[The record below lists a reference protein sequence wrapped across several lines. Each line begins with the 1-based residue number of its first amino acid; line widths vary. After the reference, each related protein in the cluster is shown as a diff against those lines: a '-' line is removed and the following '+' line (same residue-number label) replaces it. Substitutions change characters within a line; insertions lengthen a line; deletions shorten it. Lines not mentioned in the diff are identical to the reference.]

1 MMRCLRRA
9 GPEAGFFL
17 VAAALLCVNLGAGSL
32 LPSDDCLYAAAARE
46 MARSRDFVTPAWQGR
61 PLFDKGPV
69 LYWMLAAARAV
80 LGDGEAA
87 MRLPGVL
94 AALAVLA
101 LVWRLGLAL
110 GLSRWAAL
118 AAAAFALAS
127 NVLVFNARRP
137 MTDLPA
143 LAFGLAGFS
152 WLLGGHRPFF
162 AGVLVGLS
170 ALTKVSGPVP
180 FILALGFL
188 QAVPR
193 FRSRP
198 RAVGWALLGAALAAV
213 PWHAA
218 MLAEHGRAF
227 FDVYVGY
234 HVFQRAVHAVV
245 GDASDPTYFAWLVER
260 EGPLALVLGVALVV
274 TVVRAVRR
282 DSAALATAALWV
294 GAGLPL
300 ALARTSLP
308 HYLVTC
314 LPAAALSCG
323 LFAQGA
329 LDLARRAGPRA
340 FGVVVAAFFGV
351 AAASFDANNGRDL
364 ADPDYGP
371 GTRAA
376 CEALR
381 EPRPGRLGRPNDLP
395 RLAGTCDLHDPCV
408 SWYCDASV
416 PFYAVDPGFL
426 AAVRDIPALQGV
438 VRPLDGATLRDLAS
452 RRAWL
457 LVRPDRLPALASFAG
472 AAGVQLEPRAELPD
486 RVLVE
491 VVAGPAPE

>member
-9 GPEAGFFL
+9 GPEVGFFL
-17 VAAALLCVNLGAGSL
+17 VAAVLLAWNLGAGSL
-32 LPSDDCLYAAAARE
+32 LPSDDCLYTAAARE
-46 MARSRDFVTPAWQGR
+46 MARSGDFMTPAWQGR
-61 PLFDKGPV
+61 PLFEKGPV
-69 LYWMLAAARAV
+69 LFWMLAASRAA
-80 LGDGEAA
+80 LGEGEAA

-94 AALAVLA
+94 SGLATLA
-101 LVWRLGLAL
+101 LVRRLALAL

-127 NVLVFNARRP
+127 NLLTFNARRP

-143 LAFGLAGFS
+143 LAFGLAGFV
-152 WLLGGHRPFF
+152 WLLRGRRPFLG
-162 AGVLVGLS
+162 GVLLGLS

-180 FILALGFL
+180 FVLAWGFL

-227 FDVYVGY
+227 FDVYFGY
-234 HVFQRAVHAVV
+234 HVFQRAATAVV

-282 DSAALATAALWV
+282 DGAALAAAALWV

-308 HYLVTC
+308 HYLVAC
-314 LPAAALSCG
+314 LPAAALSGG
-323 LFAQGA
+323 LVAQGA
-329 LDLARRAGPRA
+329 LDLARRAGSRA
-340 FGVVVAAFFGV
+340 VVVATFFGV
-351 AAASFDANNGRDL
+351 AAASFDANNGPDL

-371 GTRAA
+371 GTRVV
-376 CEALR
+376 CRHLR
-381 EPRPGRLGRPNDLP
+381 DPSLGHDLA

-408 SWYCDASV
+408 SWYCDARV

-426 AAVRDIPALQGV
+426 ETVRDIPVLQGV
-438 VRPLDGATLRDLAS
+438 VRPLDVATLQDLAG

-457 LVRPDRLPALASFAG
+457 LVRPDRLPAIAGFAAAS
-472 AAGVQLEPRAELPD
+472 GVRLENRSESPE

-491 VVAGPAPE
+491 VVPGPSPD

>member
-1 MMRCLRRA
+1 MTRLLRSA

-17 VAAALLCVNLGAGSL
+17 VAAALLGANLGAGSL

-46 MARSRDFVTPAWQGR
+46 MARSGDFVTPAWQGQ
-61 PLFDKGPV
+61 PLFEKGPV
-69 LYWMLAAARAV
+69 LFWLLAASQALV
-80 LGDGEAA
+80 PDGEAA

-94 AALAVLA
+94 SALAVLA
-101 LVWRLGLAL
+101 LAWRLGLAL
-110 GLSRWAAL
+110 GLSRWASL
-118 AAAAFALAS
+118 MAAALALAS

-143 LAFGLAGFS
+143 LAFGLAGFL
-152 WLLGGHRPFF
+152 WLLRGRLPFL
-162 AGVLVGLS
+162 AGVLIGLS

-180 FILALGFL
+180 FVLALGFL

-198 RAVGWALLGAALAAV
+198 SALGWALLGAALTAV

-218 MLAEHGRAF
+218 MLVEHGRAF
-227 FDVYVGY
+227 LDVYFGY
-234 HVFQRAVHAVV
+234 HVFQRAASAVV
-245 GDASDPTYFAWLVER
+245 GDATDPTYVAWLVER
-260 EGPLALVLGVALVV
+260 EGPLVLVLGVAAAV

-282 DSAALATAALWV
+282 DGAALAAAALWI

-308 HYLVTC
+308 HYLVAC
-314 LPAAALSCG
+314 LPAAVLSCG

-340 FGVVVAAFFGV
+340 VVVAAVLGV

-364 ADPDYGP
+364 ANPDYGP
-371 GTRAA
+371 GTRAI
-376 CEALR
+376 CDSLR
-381 EPRPGRLGRPNDLP
+381 EPRAGRLGRPNDLP

-416 PFYAVDPGFL
+416 PFYAVDPGFHE
-426 AAVRDIPALQGV
+426 AVRDIPALQGV
-438 VRPLDGATLRDLAS
+438 VRPLDEATLRDLAS

-457 LVRPDRLPALASFAG
+457 LVRPDRMPALAGFAG
-472 AAGVQLEPRAELPD
+472 VSGVRLESRSEAPE

-491 VVAGPAPE
+491 VVPGPTPE